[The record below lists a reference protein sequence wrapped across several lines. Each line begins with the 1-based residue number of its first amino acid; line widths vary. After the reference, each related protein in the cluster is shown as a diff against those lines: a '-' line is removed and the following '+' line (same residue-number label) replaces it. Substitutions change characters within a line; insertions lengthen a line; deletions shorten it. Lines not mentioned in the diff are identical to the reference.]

1 MDIVDRIP
9 ENLTRFLVTEFSAGT
24 YQPSVIMLYLASDL
38 FKEKVKMSAMKLRKQ
53 WYKRQT

>member
-24 YQPSVIMLYLASDL
+24 YQPAVIMLYLASDL
-38 FKEKVKMSAMKLRKQ
+38 FKAKVK
-53 WYKRQT
+53 